1 MFNYIGG
8 LTAVWVVINKEQK
21 KGKINKDLLAYLI
34 YWLCFCLG
42 FTIVLFIY
50 QIICIYQN

>member
-8 LTAVWVVINKEQK
+8 LTAAWTAMNNKQK
-21 KGKINKDLLAYLI
+21 PTLNKVTLAYLI

-42 FTIVLFIY
+42 ITIGLFIY